1 MTMTTMTPSNWRG
14 SFTLLTTACLGLI
27 ALADWLF
34 YDHTLGWTTAL
45 FAAVLVC
52 VMCIRSTRFLRIG
65 FAGWILFI
73 ATLGM
78 IALLVEEPTPL
89 TVPYAILL
97 LGTLALIN
105 ANGWTSS
112 VAAWVN
118 RWVQLIVLGWLRPI
132 LDNRLVAQWIA
143 RSPITRVSRSWGIG
157 GWILPVMLGGVF
169 LGIFCIANPIL
180 SNWFERFSNWA
191 GDLIERIPEI
201 LSIARILF
209 WIICGLCI
217 WALLRARTSG
227 RSRDRGTTAP
237 PAQDVGIF
245 RPSDLEVEPALIVR
259 CLLVFNAVFALQ
271 NFLDVRYLWFNGGE
285 LPPGM
290 TYHEYAHRGSYPLV
304 AAALLAAAF
313 VLVTFRAGGAAE
325 RARPARRLV
334 YLWLAQTALLTVSA
348 AFRLGMYVEAY
359 ALTRLRLA
367 AGIWMLLIVMG
378 LVWIIWRIVARRSN
392 GWLLRVNILTAAVVL
407 YACAVFNFDGV
418 IARFNIRHADV
429 ATGDGLDLEYFRV
442 LGKDSLP
449 VLEPIVG
456 RVQDPQRRKE
466 VQQLIDN
473 LRAQLREETSDWRG
487 WTFRRHRIEESSPGK
502 PPVSVA
508 ANPS

>member
-1 MTMTTMTPSNWRG
+1 MTTTATTPSLWRG
-14 SFTLLTTACLGLI
+14 SFTFLTTACLGLI

-34 YDHTLGWTTAL
+34 YDHTLGWTAAL
-45 FAAVLVC
+45 FAAALVC

-65 FAGWILFI
+65 FPGWILFI
-73 ATLGM
+73 AALGM
-78 IALLVEEPTPL
+78 IVLLAEEPTPL

-112 VAAWVN
+112 ALAWVN
-118 RWVQLIVLGWLRPI
+118 RWCQLLVLGWLRPI
-132 LDNRLVAQWIA
+132 LDSRLVAQWVA
-143 RSPITRVSRSWGIG
+143 RSPITRVSRGWGIG
-157 GWILPVMLGGVF
+157 GWIVPVMLGCVF

-180 SNWFERFSNWA
+180 SNWFKRFTDWA
-191 GDLIERIPEI
+191 YDLIEHIPEI
-201 LSIARILF
+201 LNVARILF

-217 WALLRARTSG
+217 WALLRARTFG
-227 RSRDRGTTAP
+227 HSRRHSAEP
-237 PAQDVGIF
+237 AAQDVGIF

-271 NFLDVRYLWFNGGE
+271 NVLDLRYLWFNGGE

-290 TYHEYAHRGSYPLV
+290 TFHEYAHRGSYPLI

-313 VLVTFRAGGAAE
+313 VLITFRAGGAAE

-334 YLWLAQTALLTVSA
+334 YLWLAQTTLLTVSA
-348 AFRLGMYVEAY
+348 AFRLGMYVEAF

-378 LVWIIWRIVARRSN
+378 LIWIVWRIVARRSN
-392 GWLLRVNILTAAVVL
+392 GWLLRVNILTAATVL
-407 YACAVFNFDGV
+407 YACAVFNFDGA

-429 ATGDGLDLEYFRV
+429 ATSDRLDLDYFRV

-449 VLEPIVG
+449 VLEPFVN
-456 RVQDPQRRKE
+456 RVKDPERRKD
-466 VQQLIDN
+466 VQHLIDN
-473 LRAQLREETSDWRG
+473 LRAELREETSDWRG
-487 WTFRRHRIEESSPGK
+487 WTYRRHRFSR
-502 PPVSVA
+502 
-508 ANPS
+508 